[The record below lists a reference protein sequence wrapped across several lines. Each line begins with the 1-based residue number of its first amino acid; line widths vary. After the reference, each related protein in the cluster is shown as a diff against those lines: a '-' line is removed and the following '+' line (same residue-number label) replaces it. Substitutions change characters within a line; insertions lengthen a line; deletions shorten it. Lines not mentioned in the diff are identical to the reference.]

1 MSSNDIAIRVQGLS
15 KCYGIYANP
24 RDRLK
29 QFILPRLQRL
39 IGQAPKQYFRE
50 FWALKDVSFEI
61 KKGETVGIIGRNGS
75 GKSTLLQMICG
86 TLNPTSGSIQT
97 NGRIAALLELG
108 SGFNPEFTGRENVYL
123 NASVLGLT
131 SAEIDTRFAEIVT
144 FADIGEFIEQPVKTY
159 SSGMA
164 VRLAFAV
171 IAHVDADILVIDEAL
186 SVGDAIFTQKCMRFI
201 NDFKNHGTILFVSH
215 DIGAIS
221 SISSRTVWFS
231 RGQIAFMGETAYV
244 VDRYHQYALQEIAA
258 ENKNKE
264 PISEIEIKKINSTLQ
279 EDDLGNQINPK
290 SVIVGQ
296 GKALIVKAG
305 IFNVTGESVNVFTGN
320 EKIRLTYLIEVKK
333 KISGFL
339 VGFTIKDRLGLK
351 IIEENNSTYNDASD
365 LKVVDACFIR
375 VNFEYRM
382 PYLKAGI
389 YSVDLSIAEGTQE
402 SHKPQAWIYD
412 AIQIEFNPIHEVF
425 GMVTTGLISFNLEAV
440 NG

>member
-1 MSSNDIAIRVQGLS
+1 
-15 KCYGIYANP
+15 
-24 RDRLK
+24 
-29 QFILPRLQRL
+29 
-39 IGQAPKQYFRE
+39 
-50 FWALKDVSFEI
+50 
-61 KKGETVGIIGRNGS
+61 
-75 GKSTLLQMICG
+75 
-86 TLNPTSGSIQT
+86 
-97 NGRIAALLELG
+97 
-108 SGFNPEFTGRENVYL
+108 
-123 NASVLGLT
+123 
-131 SAEIDTRFAEIVT
+131 
-144 FADIGEFIEQPVKTY
+144 
-159 SSGMA
+159 MA